1 MEFPSLFPTTQNHLY
16 IAVVTRFGHH
26 NLKKR
31 LTLFAKF
38 LADDFYGENWTN
50 AIAWAD
56 EQIGEAIWDVTVRD
70 Y

>member
-1 MEFPSLFPTTQNHLY
+1 M
-16 IAVVTRFGHH
+16 TRFGHR
-26 NLKKR
+26 NLKKHP
-31 LTLFAKF
+31 TLFAKF

>member
-1 MEFPSLFPTTQNHLY
+1 M
-16 IAVVTRFGHH
+16 TRFGHR

-31 LTLFAKF
+31 PTLFAKF

-56 EQIGEAIWDVTVRD
+56 EHAHWGGYLGRNCTGLLTE
-70 Y
+70 YYM

>member
-1 MEFPSLFPTTQNHLY
+1 
-16 IAVVTRFGHH
+16 VTRFGHR

-31 LTLFAKF
+31 PTLFAKF
-38 LADDFYGENWTN
+38 LVDDFYGENWTN

-56 EQIGEAIWDVTVRD
+56 EQIGEAIWDVTVQD